1 MSQQTQTE
9 SKWQEKITG
18 EWYGCPSV
26 FDADGQHLGYNK
38 VNRSSVFA
46 EGRTT
51 YFMNT
56 ELRVRGPLSSR
67 FEAKG
72 FAFGVDD
79 QGHNRVYLGPDFYGA
94 GQPYGHLV
102 DAHYYSPGWSADLK
116 TMVHIL
122 PDGKTQAYSSLLYE
136 GPKLIS
142 VFNGLYLMATDYET
156 NPATKERIDAFVAA
170 EKERGNTAHVLPM
183 KDAGEWTGE
192 LKVYDA
198 EQKDCGVSLARMTY
212 RPTDLRRADVSLS
225 LEGAVNLAAR
235 YSRAR
240 EGFRHD
246 FHGPD
251 LFGNGVSYGRALYT
265 SLHFRGE
272 ALRLRGRDFILDDQY
287 AMSVAWQL
295 FKGEQPSHVLYGLLK
310 WTPSGEVLSAQY
322 K

>member
-1 MSQQTQTE
+1 MSHDE
-9 SKWQEKITG
+9 SQWQEKITG

-26 FDADGQHLGYNK
+26 FDAEGHHLGYNK
-38 VNRSSVFA
+38 VNRSSVYA

-56 ELRVRGPLSSR
+56 ELRVHGPLRSR

-79 QGHNRVYLGPDFYGA
+79 QGHNRIYLGPDFYGS

-142 VFNGLYLMATDYET
+142 VFNGLYLMATDYES
-156 NPATKERIDAFVAA
+156 NSETKTRIDTFVAA
-170 EKERGNTAHVLPM
+170 EKERGNTPHVLPM
-183 KDAGEWTGE
+183 KESGQWTGE
-192 LKVYDA
+192 LQVYGD
-198 EQKDCGVSLARMTY
+198 EQVLLGKSLARITY
-212 RPTDLRRADVSLS
+212 RPLDLRRAEIKLS
-225 LEGAVNLAAR
+225 LEGQLNLQVS
-235 YSRAR
+235 YVRAR

-251 LFGNGVSYGRALYT
+251 VYGNGFAYGRALYT
-265 SLHFRGE
+265 SLHLRGQ
-272 ALRLRGRDFILDDQY
+272 AQKIRGRDFILDEQNS
-287 AMSVAWQL
+287 MSVAWQF
-295 FKGEQPSHVLYGLLK
+295 FKGDHSSHMVYGLLK
-310 WTPSGEVLSAQY
+310 WEPSEEILVAQHC
-322 K
+322 